1 MDLDASTLEPARR
14 VLPELARDLGEDL
27 RRRVDEHPALW
38 HLAERGV
45 GAKRRMRHV
54 VQLGQ
59 RFDSR
64 VSRAHEH
71 EAELGR
77 VVGMDRG
84 ALELQQDA
92 VAERDRVSEVLEA
105 DPVLRE
111 PGHGKRARRRSEGD
125 DETLVSDLERSGQR
139 LDDDGLAVAIVTRD
153 RTEDELGVRAHLP
166 ERNDHVTRLERPRG
180 RLREERRVQHEV
192 LVRDDRRAMAL
203 QQSRDIAAGEAT
215 AEDQGS
221 AACFASLH
229 GSCLPRWR
237 VRSR

>member
-14 VLPELARDLGEDL
+14 VLAELARDLGEDL

-38 HLAERGV
+38 RLAERGV
-45 GAKRRMRHV
+45 GAERRMCHV

-59 RFDSR
+59 RFDSG
-64 VSRAHEH
+64 VSRSHEH

-111 PGHGKRARRRSEGD
+111 PGHGKGARRRPEGD
-125 DETLVSDLERSGQR
+125 DEPLVSDLDRPGQR
-139 LDDDGLAVAIVTRD
+139 LDGDRLAVAIVTR
-153 RTEDELGVRAHLP
+153 
-166 ERNDHVTRLERPRG
+166 
-180 RLREERRVQHEV
+180 
-192 LVRDDRRAMAL
+192 
-203 QQSRDIAAGEAT
+203 
-215 AEDQGS
+215 
-221 AACFASLH
+221 
-229 GSCLPRWR
+229 
-237 VRSR
+237 